1 MITRT
6 LLASLLLTSGPL
18 LADVGPGNIRFFNQ
32 DILPGSVTAIEK
44 DLIRWSSPELEA
56 PAPFF
61 MNQVLEIDQSPTF
74 PNIDAKCEAIVS
86 LTNGDSLRGQLAAV
100 TDSAIELDTWYA
112 GRITLRRPMVEGVR
126 VVDRPKVIFQG
137 PEGLDGW
144 KRLDDEKAWNFEFD
158 RFKSSGSGQIARDV
172 KMPEVSRTAFDLS
185 WRSQPLV
192 HVLFCSDNIN
202 TKDPS
207 NAYDLAIQRKY
218 VSLRKRWNHN
228 GDAGTITIGQTIGVP
243 EFSENEKAR
252 VELCIDRKKGVFN
265 LIVDGRS
272 IAVWN
277 DTEFKRGAMGGGL
290 HFLTDDSSPLT
301 LSRIEVTEWDGTV
314 EQQPTPENL
323 DAAEEEENQQKET
336 SKKEEPTPG
345 RMTLRNGD
353 TLFGEVLGIEKGIMR
368 VKTSFQELK
377 LPVSRLK
384 TIALKPVDREEAI
397 LKNGDVRAWF
407 PDGSRVVFRLDAASA
422 DGLQGFSQNFGNA
435 TFKPSAFNRIEFNL
449 YDPKFQ
455 TLRGEKTW

>member
-6 LLASLLLTSGPL
+6 ILASLLLASGPV
-18 LADVGPGNIRFFNQ
+18 LADEGSGSIRFFNQ
-32 DILPGSVTAIEK
+32 DLLPGSVTAIEK

-61 MNQVLEIDQSPTF
+61 MNQVLEINQTATT
-74 PNIDAKCEAIVS
+74 PNIDARCEAIVS

-126 VVDRPKVIFQG
+126 IVDRPKLIFHG
-137 PEGLDGW
+137 PDGLDGW
-144 KRLDDEKAWNFEFD
+144 TQPDDKKTWTFEFG
-158 RFKSSGSGQIARDV
+158 RFKSKGAGQIARDV
-172 KMPEVSRTAFDLS
+172 RIPEVSRTAFDLS
-185 WRSQPLV
+185 WRGQLRFRI
-192 HVLFCSDNIN
+192 VLCSDDID
-202 TKDPS
+202 TSEPS
-207 NAYDLAIQRKY
+207 NAYDLVIQRKY
-218 VSLRKRWNHN
+218 VFMRKRWNSN
-228 GDAGTITIGQTIGVP
+228 GNVNTNIIGQTVNVP
-243 EFSENEKAR
+243 EFNENEKAR
-252 VELCIDRKKGVFN
+252 VEICIDRKKGVFN

-277 DTEFKRGAMGGGL
+277 DTEFKQGAFGGGL
-290 HFLTDDSSPLT
+290 HFVADETSPMT
-301 LSRIEVTEWDGTV
+301 LSRIEVSEWDGTV
-314 EQQPTPENL
+314 EHQPTPENL
-323 DAAEEEENQQKET
+323 DAAEEEENHQKEPP
-336 SKKEEPTPG
+336 KKEEPSPG

-353 TLFGEVLGIEKGIMR
+353 TLVGEVLGIDKGIMR

-407 PDGSRVVFRLDAASA
+407 PDGSRVVFRLDAATP

-435 TFKPSAFNRIEFNL
+435 TFKPSAFNRVEFNL
-449 YDPKFQ
+449 YDPKYQ

>member
-18 LADVGPGNIRFFNQ
+18 LADAGPGNIRFFNQ

-56 PAPFF
+56 AAPFF
-61 MNQVLEIDQSPTF
+61 MNQVLEINQTPAAPT
-74 PNIDAKCEAIVS
+74 IDAKCEAIVS
-86 LTNGDSLRGQLAAV
+86 LTNGDSLRGQLAGV
-100 TDSAIELDTWYA
+100 SDSEIELDTWYA
-112 GRITLRRPMVEGVR
+112 GRVTLRRPMVEGVR
-126 VVDRPKVIFQG
+126 IIDRPKMIFQG

-144 KRLDDEKAWNFEFD
+144 KRLDDEKAWSFEFN
-158 RFKSSGSGQIARDV
+158 RFKSSGRGQIARDV
-172 KMPEVSRTAFDLS
+172 KMPEVSRTAFDLV
-185 WRSQPLV
+185 WRSQPHFRV
-192 HVLFCSDNIN
+192 FFCSDNAN

-207 NAYDLAIQRKY
+207 NFYELTVLRRS
-218 VSLRKRWNHN
+218 VSLRKHWNHN
-228 GDAGTITIGQTIGVP
+228 GDAGNNSIGQSFNVP

-265 LIVDGRS
+265 LIIDGRS
-272 IAVWN
+272 VAVWN
-277 DTEFKRGAMGGGL
+277 DPEFKKGAMGGGL
-290 HFLTDDSSPLT
+290 HFQAEDSSPLT
-301 LSRIEVTEWDGTV
+301 LSRIEITEWDGTV
-314 EQQPTPENL
+314 EHQPTPENL
-323 DAAEEEENQQKET
+323 DAAEEEENQEKET

-384 TIALKPVDREEAI
+384 TIALKPVEREEAI

-407 PDGSRVVFRLDAASA
+407 PDGSRVVFRLDAASPDA
-422 DGLQGFSQNFGNA
+422 LQGFSQNFGNA
-435 TFKPSAFNRIEFNL
+435 SFKPSAFSRVEFNL